1 MKNNK
6 NLDISSVVKT
16 DANSL
21 FSRVVKIITDAQSN
35 VVRTVNSEMVRA
47 YWHIGKEII
56 EEEQKG
62 HERAEYG
69 ENIIENLSLRLSKQF
84 GKGYSTT
91 NLRYFRQ
98 FFLAYDTCNKIRH
111 TRCDE
116 SVEAVI
122 SDKEIISLSYLSWSH
137 YRVLMKIKNKSI
149 RSFYEIEAQK
159 CRWKSRELQRQISAQ
174 LFERVSKNK
183 SPEGLLNL
191 VQNGIEVE
199 SPKDAIR
206 DPLILEFLN
215 LPESNKLVESSLE
228 GALITHLQEFLL
240 ELGQGFAFIGRQQR
254 LTLDGD
260 HFYADLVFYHI
271 KLKCYVIV
279 ELKTKK
285 LSHADL
291 GQMQLYVNYY
301 DQEIKDENDNPT
313 LGLVLCTDKN
323 EAMVEYL
330 LGKGNEQIF
339 ASRYK
344 LFLPAVEEL
353 KSEILREVKLLEA
366 ELGNSDENEVHS

>member
-6 NLDISSVVKT
+6 NLDILSVVKS
-16 DANSL
+16 DDNSL
-21 FSRVVKIITDAQSN
+21 FSRVVRIITDAQSN

-47 YWHIGKEII
+47 YWHIGKEIV

-62 HERAEYG
+62 SERAVYG
-69 ENIIENLSLRLSKQF
+69 ENILGILSKKLTKKL
-84 GKGYSTT
+84 GKGFSKT
-91 NLRYFRQ
+91 NLQDIRKFY
-98 FFLAYDTCNKIRH
+98 LAYSNGVGKQH
-111 TRCDE
+111 TLC
-116 SVEAVI
+116 VEFKKVGI
-122 SDKEIISLSYLSWSH
+122 SENLSWSH
-137 YRVLMKIKNKSI
+137 YRSLMRIENKLV
-149 RSFYEIEAQK
+149 RSFYEVETQK

-183 SPEGLLNL
+183 SSEALLNL

-228 GALITHLQEFLL
+228 EALITHLQEFLL

-260 HFYADLVFYHI
+260 HYYVDLVFYHT
-271 KLKCYVIV
+271 KLKCYVV
-279 ELKTKK
+279 VDLKTEK

-301 DQEIKDENDNPT
+301 DLEIRDKNDNPT

-353 KSEILREVKLLEA
+353 ENEILREVKLLEA
-366 ELGNSDENEVHS
+366 ELGRDDE

>member
-1 MKNNK
+1 MKESE
-6 NLDISSVVKT
+6 NLDISSVKVE
-16 DANSL
+16 DNSL
-21 FSRVVKIITDAQSN
+21 FSRVVRIITEAQSN
-35 VVRTVNSEMVRA
+35 VVRTVNSEMVLA
-47 YWHIGKEII
+47 YWHIGKEVV
-56 EEEQKG
+56 EEEQEG
-62 HERAEYG
+62 RERAEYG
-69 ENIIENLSLRLSKQF
+69 ENLIENLSLSLSEQF

-98 FFLAYDTCNKIRH
+98 FFLAYNTDNKIRH

-116 SVEAVI
+116 SFEAEI
-122 SDKEIISLSYLSWSH
+122 SDEVIISPSYLSWSH

-149 RSFYEIEAQK
+149 RSFYEIETQK
-159 CRWKSRELQRQISAQ
+159 CRWRSRELQRQISAQ

-183 SPEGLLNL
+183 SPEALLHL
-191 VQNGIEVE
+191 VKKGIEIE
-199 SPKDAIR
+199 SPEDAIR

-215 LPESNKLVESSLE
+215 LPESNKLVESNLE
-228 GALITHLQEFLL
+228 EALITHLQEFLL
-240 ELGQGFAFIGRQQR
+240 ELGKGFAFIGRQQR

-260 HFYADLVFYHI
+260 HYYVDLVFYHT
-271 KLKCYVIV
+271 KLKCYVV
-279 ELKTKK
+279 VDLKTEK

-301 DQEIKDENDNPT
+301 DLEIRDKNDNPT

-344 LFLPAVEEL
+344 LYLPAVEEL
-353 KSEILREVKLLEA
+353 ENEILREVKFLEA
-366 ELGNSDENEVHS
+366 ELGRDDENEVSS